1 MEWITDNWIWL
12 LLGGAMVAMH
22 LFGHGHGSGHKK
34 GHAHNVGHGR
44 AETRAAGRCGS
55 HGGGHA
61 NETSEKG
68 ESRWVAPKEFV
79 DPVCGKAIST
89 DDSKPSVH
97 DGQVYYFCSHQC
109 RDAFEAAPPEFTAR
123 VKVEGGPA

>member
-1 MEWITDNWIWL
+1 M
-12 LLGGAMVAMH
+12 
-22 LFGHGHGSGHKK
+22 
-34 GHAHNVGHGR
+34 GHGR

-109 RDAFEAAPPEFTAR
+109 RDAFEAAPPEFTGR